1 MIGKLLG
8 NRYEILEQLGGGG
21 MAIVY
26 KGRDAFLNRLVTIK
40 TLRPEFSSDQD
51 FTRRFR
57 REAQAV
63 ASLSHPNIV
72 SIYDVGQE
80 AGLQYLVME
89 YIDGEDLKSIIRRE
103 GKLEPARAGE
113 IARQVCDALEHA
125 HENNIVHRDVK
136 PHNILITKTGRAK
149 LTDFGIAR
157 EATAATCTQTDTIV
171 GTVHYLSPEQARGEV
186 AGPKSDLYAL
196 GVVLYEMLTGR
207 VPFAGD
213 SPIAVAIKHIQEEP
227 QPPDQVNPAVPPA
240 LSAAVMRAMQ
250 KNPDRRFASAR
261 EMSRALE
268 DALMEDTGETT
279 RFIPMDDMATR
290 VLTPP
295 VKNETKNGHRPSRR
309 QLPRYLGR
317 VILAAVLLGLFTG
330 AGLWWHNYFN
340 VPEIQV
346 PSVIGQPEADAVN
359 KLAALGLNTVV
370 RQEPSDKV
378 EAGRVI
384 AQDIGPD
391 SPKVKPP
398 RTITLTVSSGQE
410 LKEVPNLYQLSPQD
424 ARARLADKGLQLA
437 DPVRQGYSDQVDQG
451 YIYQQDPAP
460 GKQVPPGTPVTVYVS
475 QGSKPQQIQVPSLA
489 GMTLDQAGT
498 ALAGAG
504 LKLDPNVQ
512 QADSTDYPRGQV
524 ISQNPA
530 ANTAVVPGTAVQV
543 TISRGPGPIKHAASV
558 EVDVPNDGKKHQVR
572 ISVTDSQGTR
582 DVYNSTQAPGDVVVY
597 KVQYYGRGTIKVFLD
612 NNMIK
617 EQTVS

>member
-8 NRYEILEQLGGGG
+8 NRYEILEHLGGGG

-26 KGRDAFLNRLVTIK
+26 KGRDTFLNRLVTVK

-80 AGLQYLVME
+80 EGLQYLVME

-103 GKLEPARAGE
+103 GNLEPARAGE

-186 AGPKSDLYAL
+186 AGPKSDLYSL
-196 GVVLYEMLTGR
+196 GVVLYEMLTGK
-207 VPFAGD
+207 VPFAGE

-227 QPPDQVNPAVPPA
+227 QPPDQINPAVPAA
-240 LSAAVMRAMQ
+240 LSAAVMRALQ
-250 KNPDRRFASAR
+250 KDPGRRFASAR
-261 EMSRALE
+261 EMSRVLE
-268 DALMEDTGETT
+268 DAVLEDTGETT
-279 RFIPMDDMATR
+279 RFIPIDDMATR

-295 VKNETKNGHRPSRR
+295 AKTEEKNGRR
-309 QLPRYLGR
+309 SFPRRLPRPWGW
-317 VILAAVLLGLFTG
+317 VVLAAVLLGLLTG
-330 AGLWWHNYFN
+330 GGLWWHNYFN
-340 VPEIQV
+340 VPEIKV
-346 PSVIGQPEADAVN
+346 PNVVGLSEADAI
-359 KLAALGLNTVV
+359 KQIKGLGLDTAV
-370 RQEPSDKV
+370 RRENSDKV
-378 EAGRVI
+378 ASGLVI

-391 SPKVKPP
+391 SPPVKPP
-398 RTITLTVSSGQE
+398 RTITLTVSSGPD
-410 LKEVPNLYQLSPQD
+410 LREVPNLFKKQLD
-424 ARARLADKGLQLA
+424 EARILLTEKGLQLA
-437 DPVRQGYSDQVDQG
+437 DPVQQGYSDQVAQG
-451 YIYQQDPAP
+451 LIYQQNP
-460 GKQVPPGTPVTVYVS
+460 PPGEKKPRGTVVTVYVS
-475 QGSKPQQIQVPSLA
+475 QGPKPQQIQVPSLT
-489 GMTLDQAGT
+489 GMTLDQAGA

-504 LKLDPNVQ
+504 LKLDSNVQ

-530 ANTAVVPGTAVQV
+530 ANTAVDPGTAVQV
-543 TISRGPGPIKHAASV
+543 TLSKGPGPMFREAGV
-558 EVDVPNDGKKHQVR
+558 QVQVPNDGKNHQVR

-582 DVYNSTQAPGDVVVY
+582 DAYNSTQAPGDVVAARVR
-597 KVQYYGRGTIKVFLD
+597 YYGQGTIKVYLD
-612 NNMIK
+612 NNLIK
-617 EQTVS
+617 QQTVP